1 MGVQKYKR
9 EQIREKN
16 QKVKW
21 SEFQDNFTWEL
32 KERRLKE
39 PPNLICKRGGW
50 GWAAWMHQF

>member
-21 SEFQDNFTWEL
+21 SEFQDNFTW
-32 KERRLKE
+32 
-39 PPNLICKRGGW
+39 
-50 GWAAWMHQF
+50 